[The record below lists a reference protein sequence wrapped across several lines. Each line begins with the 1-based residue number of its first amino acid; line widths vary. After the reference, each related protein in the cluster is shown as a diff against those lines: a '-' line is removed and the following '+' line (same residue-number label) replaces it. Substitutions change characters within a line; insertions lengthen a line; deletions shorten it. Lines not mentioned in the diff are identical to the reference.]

1 MPDPITD
8 RLDKQVAR
16 KKEQK
21 RLTAQDRAD
30 SRRRAQRAAINA
42 ENARIAKRREG
53 QTTDSNNSNI

>member
-1 MPDPITD
+1 MPNPITD

-21 RLTAQDRAD
+21 RLTKQGKAD
-30 SRRRAQRAAINA
+30 SRRRAQDQFRRA
-42 ENARIAKRREG
+42 EQARIAKRREG